1 MQQSRNCAGQ
11 YNLNR
16 PKVIGFKKER
26 TLKLK
31 ERFRISGQNIKVGYR
46 LHNLIICDY
55 YLENVRGQSKQ
66 KYYPYQKYRQHL
78 QL

>member
-46 LHNLIICDY
+46 LHNLIIC
-55 YLENVRGQSKQ
+55 
-66 KYYPYQKYRQHL
+66 
-78 QL
+78 